1 MLMMELIILITCA
14 IMLIIATGYDLKW
27 RYVPDYA
34 SYSFIAIAII
44 LRILYAQEQNDYTL
58 LLWTLPATAILF
70 GIGYL
75 MYKSGLWG
83 GGDVKIITS
92 VAILLAKFPNE
103 TIPMF
108 SDFFLNLLIMGA
120 VYSYPATMIIARK
133 IKKTKTEKALIITG
147 LIIMIAT
154 ITLNNGLMSTLI
166 GFSILIGLSLPFL
179 KRIEKELFIKEA
191 NMKTLMDGD
200 WLVNEVR
207 VGKKVIKPKKEGLSV
222 KEAEQIK
229 KWWSNGQLKKKP
241 LIKEGIAY
249 LPAFLITY
257 IITILSGNLLLA
269 ILTEGMTNQGLIL
282 TLIQ

>member
-14 IMLIIATGYDLKW
+14 LMLIIATSYDLKW

-34 SYSFIAIAII
+34 SYSFIAIAIV
-44 LRILYAQEQNDYTL
+44 LR
-58 LLWTLPATAILF
+58 ILF

-103 TIPMF
+103 IIPMF

-133 IKKTKTEKALIITG
+133 IKKTKMEKTLIITG
-147 LIIMIAT
+147 LTIMIG
-154 ITLNNGLMSTLI
+154 IIILSQGLMSTLI

-179 KRIEKELFIKEA
+179 KRIEK
-191 NMKTLMDGD
+191 
-200 WLVNEVR
+200 
-207 VGKKVIKPKKEGLSV
+207 
-222 KEAEQIK
+222 
-229 KWWSNGQLKKKP
+229 
-241 LIKEGIAY
+241 
-249 LPAFLITY
+249 
-257 IITILSGNLLLA
+257 
-269 ILTEGMTNQGLIL
+269 
-282 TLIQ
+282 